1 MTPVLLVEIV
11 SALVALVALI
21 YLVVH
26 LVRTRAGRRGER
38 SGGTA
43 HVRVS
48 VVLCVAAVVHGV
60 AAMAYGSGA
69 HPAAYALGWAAVAA
83 FLASGA
89 CMLAPVR
96 PRLARPLAWH
106 VALFV
111 IGLVLVVAHAIAGR
125 L

>member
-11 SALVALVALI
+11 SALAALAALA
-21 YLVVH
+21 YLVVY
-26 LVRTRAGRRGER
+26 LVRTRGGRRGER
-38 SGGTA
+38 DGVPG
-43 HVRVS
+43 HVRAS
-48 VVLCVAAVVHGV
+48 TVLCVTSVVHGA

-69 HPAAYALGWAAVAA
+69 SPSAYALGWAALAA

-96 PRLARPLAWH
+96 ARLSRPVGWH
-106 VALFV
+106 VGLFLVGVALV
-111 IGLVLVVAHAIAGR
+111 AAHAVAGR